1 MEIDLLQGGFIDI
14 DNSVVGTTS
23 RRGSIR
29 PRLAEAG
36 ASNSLGQWNCTRV
49 NIHSLYGALYL
60 PKMIVLTS
68 ESSIFQIP
76 WQRINNATEALAVS
90 HETLANKIEED
101 VERPLREFQTKNRE
115 MQSMPGIQSNL
126 AGLAKNAEAAQKKVD
141 KAKSRGA
148 KGADKLA
155 AEVANAEKVYQQW
168 DSRAPFVF
176 EQLQAVDETRL
187 NHLRDVLTQLE
198 THEVDQVER
207 GRQTAETCLNIL
219 LNVETA
225 DEIKTFAARMA
236 GNRVP
241 SSPAVSRR
249 QTDRAETPSAP
260 EPGPPRSATA
270 PVDQLATPPAES
282 PLPPR
287 IQDDT
292 ASQFSEPSETA
303 AVAQTPPRES

>member
-1 MEIDLLQGGFIDI
+1 M
-14 DNSVVGTTS
+14 
-23 RRGSIR
+23 
-29 PRLAEAG
+29 
-36 ASNSLGQWNCTRV
+36 
-49 NIHSLYGALYL
+49 
-60 PKMIVLTS
+60 
-68 ESSIFQIP
+68 
-76 WQRINNATEALAVS
+76 S

-141 KAKSRGA
+141 KAKSRSA

-155 AEVANAEKVYQQW
+155 TEVANAEKVYQQW

-225 DEIKTFAARMA
+225 DEIKTFAAKMA

-241 SSPAVSRR
+241 SSPSVSRR

-260 EPGPPRSATA
+260 EAGPTRSATA

-282 PLPPR
+282 PFPPR

-292 ASQFSEPSETA
+292 ASQFSEPSETPV
-303 AVAQTPPRES
+303 VAETPPREFLFQAMHPRSSRY